1 MRKDSINWL
10 ELGLCSVL
18 CLCLGFIVC
27 LGMQGKD
34 SLKIDLPEEYNEI
47 SKDSSKPTILQGYWI
62 KDSLFI
68 EFKND

>member
-1 MRKDSINWL
+1 MRKDTINWI

-18 CLCLGFIVC
+18 CLCLGFVIC

-34 SLKIDLPEEYNEI
+34 RLKIDLPEEYNEI
-47 SKDSSKPTILQGYWI
+47 SKDSSHPTTLQGYWI

-68 EFKND
+68 EFKNN